1 MAVHRTKQKT
11 QKAKPLRY
19 AERIRRLREHLA
31 LTPAAFAT
39 RLGAVGDAQW
49 VKDLE
54 AGKYR
59 MGKRGA
65 TPDAFAKLW
74 DESGLDA
81 AGQMTAKKPT
91 APGSGID
98 LRDRVPRLCERLGIT
113 RAQLATRLHADPA
126 TIDAWAAGQPPGPG
140 GGWFAAFVG
149 LEVAHRLNV
158 TPPPA
163 APAGAA
169 PAAEPWPKKVA
180 ALRETVRAELRARG
194 LGTIDDGPPPPK
206 PKETQETK
214 ATAPHRTTQRQ
225 KDDGPPPPTGE
236 QYRAYMDLFHYFNRV
251 LFADGLPEV
260 LLSFS
265 RHAKKGGFYAPERW
279 HKDETKTGELAL
291 NPKALSAMTPES
303 LTAMLV
309 SLMVSLWQYSHG
321 TPGRRGY
328 HNAEWADQM
337 ETLGLMP
344 SATGH
349 PGGKRT
355 GSRMSYY
362 IIPDGPF
369 TRAFAA
375 LPPAYLLPWLSLD
388 RFEKGPEKK
397 DPSKTPYTCPACG
410 VKVWGKPDLELRHI
424 DCDERMKPDA

>member
-19 AERIRRLREHLA
+19 AERITRLREHLG
-31 LTPAAFAT
+31 LTPAAFAA

-81 AGQMTAKKPT
+81 AGQMTAK
-91 APGSGID
+91 
-98 LRDRVPRLCERLGIT
+98 
-113 RAQLATRLHADPA
+113 
-126 TIDAWAAGQPPGPG
+126 
-140 GGWFAAFVG
+140 
-149 LEVAHRLNV
+149 
-158 TPPPA
+158 
-163 APAGAA
+163 
-169 PAAEPWPKKVA
+169 PAAEPGSKKVA

-194 LGTIDDGPPPPK
+194 LGTVDDVPPPPK

-214 ATAPHRTTQRQ
+214 ATPAPTAVHRTTQRQ
-225 KDDGPPPPTGE
+225 KDDGPPTGE
-236 QYRAYMDLFHYFNRV
+236 QYTAYLDLFRYFNRA
-251 LFADGLPEV
+251 LFEDRLPGV

-265 RHAKKGGFYAPERW
+265 RHATRGGFYAHDRW
-279 HKDETKTGELAL
+279 HKGERTTGEIAL
-291 NPKALSAMTPES
+291 NPKALSRMTPERLMS
-303 LTAMLV
+303 VLV
-309 SLMVSLWQYSHG
+309 HEMCHLWQYAEG

-328 HNAEWADQM
+328 HNVEWADQM
-337 ETLGLMP
+337 ETLGLIA
-344 SATGH
+344 SATGQ
-349 PGGKRT
+349 PDGKRT
-355 GSRMSYY
+355 GSRMDHY
-362 IIPDGPF
+362 IVADGPF
-369 TRAFAA
+369 ARAFAT

-388 RFEKGPEKK
+388 QFGKGPAKK

-410 VKVWGKPDLELRHI
+410 VKVWGKPDLELQHI